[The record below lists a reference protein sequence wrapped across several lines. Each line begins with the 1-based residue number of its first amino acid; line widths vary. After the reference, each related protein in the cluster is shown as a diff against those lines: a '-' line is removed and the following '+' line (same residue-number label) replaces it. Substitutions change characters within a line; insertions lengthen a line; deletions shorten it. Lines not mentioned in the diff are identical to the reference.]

1 MERILYLECYS
12 GISGDMTVGALL
24 DLGASRQRLEKA
36 LESLHVDGYHL
47 HFGRKKKCGI
57 DAYDFD
63 VHLEDE
69 GHYHH
74 EGEHHHHEGEHHH
87 HEEEEHHHH
96 HGEDDYHHHHGEE
109 GHHHPHVHRNLNDIY
124 QIIDRME
131 EKDQVKELARR
142 MFLIV
147 AEAEAKA
154 HGLPIDQVHFHEVG
168 AIDSI
173 VDIISTAVLVDDL
186 QPDRVIVSPLSEGRG
201 YVRCQHGVMPVPVP
215 ATAGIAAAHGLKL
228 RLTDNEGEMVTPTGA
243 AIAAALSSGDELPQ
257 GYVIRKVGVGAGNKD
272 FANAN
277 ILRAMILEPDG
288 NRQDSLWV
296 LESNI
301 DDCSGEALGFVM
313 ERLLEQGAKD
323 VWHTPIYMKKNRPA
337 VLLSVLCREEER
349 EKLEESIFLNTTT
362 IGIRRY
368 PVERTELER
377 SQIQVETP
385 WGGAQAKVC
394 RRGDYTRVA
403 PEYESVRKICRE
415 QGLPYEQ
422 VYRAVWKAGEEQA

>member
-1 MERILYLECYS
+1 
-12 GISGDMTVGALL
+12 
-24 DLGASRQRLEKA
+24 
-36 LESLHVDGYHL
+36 
-47 HFGRKKKCGI
+47 
-57 DAYDFD
+57 
-63 VHLEDE
+63 
-69 GHYHH
+69 
-74 EGEHHHHEGEHHH
+74 
-87 HEEEEHHHH
+87 
-96 HGEDDYHHHHGEE
+96 
-109 GHHHPHVHRNLNDIY
+109 
-124 QIIDRME
+124 
-131 EKDQVKELARR
+131 
-142 MFLIV
+142 
-147 AEAEAKA
+147 
-154 HGLPIDQVHFHEVG
+154 
-168 AIDSI
+168 
-173 VDIISTAVLVDDL
+173 
-186 QPDRVIVSPLSEGRG
+186 
-201 YVRCQHGVMPVPVP
+201 
-215 ATAGIAAAHGLKL
+215 
-228 RLTDNEGEMVTPTGA
+228 
-243 AIAAALSSGDELPQ
+243 
-257 GYVIRKVGVGAGNKD
+257 
-272 FANAN
+272 
-277 ILRAMILEPDG
+277 MILEPDG

>member
-1 MERILYLECYS
+1 MGLC
-12 GISGDMTVGALL
+12 
-24 DLGASRQRLEKA
+24 
-36 LESLHVDGYHL
+36 
-47 HFGRKKKCGI
+47 FGRFCNHQQPRRVFVDTVYQSQPGI
-57 DAYDFD
+57 VYIVVGRIPEIVGQSVYQCAAVISVSRVYDQSGRF
-63 VHLEDE
+63 VYHQHGVVLIHNIE
-69 GHYHH
+69 GYILWDNFEFVAWAIHH
-74 EGEHHHHEGEHHH
+74 DRNNIERF
-87 HEEEEHHHH
+87 
-96 HGEDDYHHHHGEE
+96 
-109 GHHHPHVHRNLNDIY
+109 HP
-124 QIIDRME
+124 
-131 EKDQVKELARR
+131 
-142 MFLIV
+142 IV
-147 AEAEAKA
+147 RF

-201 YVRCQHGVMPVPVP
+201 YVRCQRGVMPVPVP